1 MPVGQ
6 VASRENFLQRVEP
19 GQIPVRPGLTPCW
32 YWTGAILPIGY
43 GVLYARTWGDNYAH
57 RWSYK
62 HYKGEIPAGHEIRHI
77 CDERACVNP
86 EHLETGTHAE
96 NIMDAVRRNESA
108 FRRCVNNATAREIRT
123 RRTQGASYKDL
134 SEDYGISLRTVGRI
148 VRGES
153 KYIAFLDALQTQ
165 A

>member
-6 VASRENFLQRVEP
+6 VATRENFLLRVEP

-32 YWTGAILPIGY
+32 YWTGALLPIGY
-43 GVLYARTWGDNYAH
+43 GVLGRAWGEQYAH

-62 HYKGEIPAGHEIRHI
+62 HYKGEIPVGHEIRHR

-96 NIMDAVRRNESA
+96 NIMDAVMRNESA
-108 FRRCVNNATAREIRT
+108 FRRCVNNATAREIRK
-123 RRTQGASYKDL
+123 RRELGVSHKQLA
-134 SEDYGISLRTVGRI
+134 EEYGISLRTVGRI

-153 KYIAFLDALQTQ
+153 KYIAFIDAVPSYS
-165 A
+165 